1 MIILIKI
8 FRPYLGLCPCYC
20 DQIFNI
26 LLTIF
31 KDLVYRRQHTVYKI
45 DITDLIEIDDL
56 KMDYVE
62 KQWPSL
68 GKQHIATLLML
79 KLSTPFKTQ
88 YRMNNRDDL
97 T

>member
-31 KDLVYRRQHTVYKI
+31 KDLLIVFFTRVIFIILSINSRDQTVIKI

-62 KQWPSL
+62 KQWPC
-68 GKQHIATLLML
+68 K
-79 KLSTPFKTQ
+79 PV
-88 YRMNNRDDL
+88 
-97 T
+97 